1 MTMPDRNAHIHGD
14 EGTYDPEP
22 YRQRALDDVIETI
35 MLFGQYP
42 QPRTGHGW
50 HNAQRRV
57 EFDLQE
63 WIVENMEPIE
73 TAAFLVAH
81 ISGYENR
88 DIMQSTFEK
97 LIEAALRA
105 HLADSDMVMEKIEEL
120 HEDERE
126 EHNGR

>member
-1 MTMPDRNAHIHGD
+1 MPDRNAHIHGA
-14 EGTYDPEP
+14 ENTYDPEP

-35 MLFGQYP
+35 MLFGQWP

-63 WIVENMEPIE
+63 WIVENMGPNE

-81 ISGYENR
+81 ISGYESR

-97 LIEAALRA
+97 RIEAALRTEFA
-105 HLADSDMVMEKIEEL
+105 ESDMVESVIEQL